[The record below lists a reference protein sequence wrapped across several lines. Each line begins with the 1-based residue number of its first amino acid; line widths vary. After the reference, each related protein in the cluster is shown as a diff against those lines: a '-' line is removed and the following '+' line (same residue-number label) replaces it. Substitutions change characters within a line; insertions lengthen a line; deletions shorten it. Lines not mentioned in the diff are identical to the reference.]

1 MEGGQEKVSVYKKES
16 HNRRAIKTT
25 MRTIKQ
31 RANRR
36 KSNGNLRG
44 WLRSIDFLPA
54 QKETQQQW

>member
-1 MEGGQEKVSVYKKES
+1 VSRYLKEP

-44 WLRSIDFLPA
+44 WTRALDFLPA
-54 QKETQQQW
+54 PKEKQQQW